1 MDVNKILNADFLDIL
16 FDGKNKEYGAYQL
29 RKNYPKT
36 MAKALIITA
45 ALLVLVFLGSLL
57 ANKVSKNT
65 TAEIDVLE
73 TQMADI
79 KKDEPLPPPPPPTPP
94 PTTPPP
100 PPEINQVKFVPPKV
114 VKDEEVKPDEKI
126 EEVKED
132 QAISTKTV
140 ESENK
145 TEVEASYPGGQAA
158 WIRYLKSKLNANE
171 PVDNGAPPGVYQV
184 IVRFIVSKDG
194 SISDVKAETS
204 HGYGMEEEAVRVIKN
219 GPKWVPA
226 LQNGRNVNA
235 YRRQPITFQV
245 QEE

>member
-79 KKDEPLPPPPPPTPP
+79 KKDEPLPPPPPPPP
-94 PTTPPP
+94 PPPTPPP

-126 EEVKED
+126 EVVK
-132 QAISTKTV
+132 
-140 ESENK
+140 N
-145 TEVEASYPGGQAA
+145 
-158 WIRYLKSKLNANE
+158 
-171 PVDNGAPPGVYQV
+171 
-184 IVRFIVSKDG
+184 F
-194 SISDVKAETS
+194 SIIGK
-204 HGYGMEEEAVRVIKN
+204 
-219 GPKWVPA
+219 
-226 LQNGRNVNA
+226 
-235 YRRQPITFQV
+235 
-245 QEE
+245 